1 MSRYWLIVAAAFAV
15 SANIAAAQSVPFD
28 ATNSAQPTM
37 STNGPAGTIVVKKT
51 ETTRDASGQDTVT
64 SQSFAKSQSYSS
76 GDGALTAHTVIR
88 TTGPVTTT
96 KPVPLIPLKP
106 QETLK

>member
-1 MSRYWLIVAAAFAV
+1 MSPYWLAAAAAFAL

-37 STNGPAGTIVVKKT
+37 STNGPAGTIVVKKVQ
-51 ETTRDASGQDTVT
+51 TTRDAGGQDTVT
-64 SQSFAKSQSYSS
+64 TESFAKSQSYSS
-76 GDGALTAHTVIR
+76 GDGALKAHTIIH

-96 KPVPLIPLKP
+96 TPAPLVP
-106 QETLK
+106 QETAK